1 MRWRRDTT
9 HARQAAQ
16 PAGQVAQ
23 LGVWLA
29 ESMTYSPTEL
39 DSPFARLGGE
49 APVRRLVTRFYD
61 HMDADEPELAALHER
76 DELGRVSARARENF
90 ALFLIEWLGG
100 PKNFSATRGHP
111 RLRMRH
117 ARVPV
122 DERMRDAWLR
132 CMASALNDE
141 GVTGDVRGFLDA
153 RLAEVANFL
162 RNVAE

>member
-1 MRWRRDTT
+1 M
-9 HARQAAQ
+9 A
-16 PAGQVAQ
+16 
-23 LGVWLA
+23 
-29 ESMTYSPTEL
+29 YSPTQL

-49 APVRRLVTRFYD
+49 QPVRRLVTRFYD
-61 HMDADEPELAALHER
+61 HMDADEPQLAALHER
-76 DELGRVSARARENF
+76 DELGRVSAQAREHF

-100 PKNFSATRGHP
+100 PNNFSATRGHP

-117 ARVPV
+117 ARVAI

-141 GVTGDVRGFLDA
+141 GVSGDVRGFLDA